1 MAKKSNVATIVI
13 DNNKYEIE
21 SDTIV
26 NITLSSGVEFT
37 NLRVTGLSR
46 MGDCIR
52 CVSKIDGIVEI
63 PYKNITKIVDA
74 VNTGVFSGVKVSSKK

>member
-13 DNNKYEIE
+13 GNSKYEIE

-26 NITLSSGVEFT
+26 NITMSSGAVFEY
-37 NLRVTGLSR
+37 LRVTGLSR

-52 CVSKIDGIVEI
+52 CVSKTDGIVEI
-63 PYKNITKIVDA
+63 PYKNIKKIEDV
-74 VNTGVFSGVKVSSKK
+74 VNTGVFSGVKITTRK